1 MKLFERLYK
10 EMSAEEKEA
19 MAKVKSLAVEL
30 YQEIDRLE
38 LKGGEEIKA
47 AKDHVVEAVMWVAR
61 HIIK

>member
-10 EMSAEEKEA
+10 EMSDDEKAA
-19 MAKVKSLAVEL
+19 MSRVKDLATEL